1 MRFRFFSLYRVELK
15 RLLLTKQMWLI
26 FVLCLFSPLLGY
38 SVYKPVSMD
47 SMLGDYISNP
57 VLAGTSVG
65 AILWAIIA
73 IVEADRQRRS
83 GTNVLADSV
92 TLPIKHAAAKM
103 SALITISSVI
113 TVLCSVVYLP
123 YTVVKLDYLF
133 LPEAYFLHF
142 FVFMLPTW
150 WISILFAEGFYRIT
164 QHVELSA
171 VMYAALIYM
180 CYSRFADRNYFL
192 RWLNP
197 IAEAYSDG
205 FPDVWFLR
213 LGAYTRLVWLCIAAG
228 VWTCSL
234 ICMRKYE
241 KGLIGSFVKG
251 LKKVFLPISTAVLV
265 TVGIVLWN
273 VQPFIGNG
281 GEKYNEESE
290 IDFLQLSGVTTD
302 IKHFIN
308 IDATFGTL
316 SGRSEYRIEDPIKGE
331 SVFRLNAGYK
341 VTNITYDGESV
352 NFRTIK
358 KDINGQY
365 DTCFKLPAKHGKKL
379 VIEYAGFPTVA
390 QSYMPA
396 VYNSIGK
403 NYIYLN
409 HTSFVPLLADYGL
422 VDYGYGGGKCSVE
435 VTLPGNLMPFIQFEP
450 LTKFVENGDGTRTY
464 NTDLDV
470 GYIYNFIAGNY
481 VTDNFSSSGS
491 MNFKMVYGDIYRS
504 SVEEYNV
511 QQSICDVYDYCTAH
525 YGKYPFM
532 NGNSLTLFQL
542 SSMTNTG
549 YSIAGTSTWN
559 EDVINPN
566 TLSDSNKGATA
577 TETFIHEMIH
587 QWWGNYLW
595 FEDDGLWSAEGLT
608 VYSTYRFVKEKYGEL
623 YAKQYYV
630 DEWQKAVDEQDRSFY
645 NRHPEYLDRLPK
657 QYRERLSASDEAI
670 NCYKRMPLM
679 ILKAEE
685 LVGGEEKMDEILGKM
700 FSDYFTDFFQKD
712 EQRKVTYKEF
722 LDYCG
727 LTEEDL
733 SHD

>member
-1 MRFRFFSLYRVELK
+1 MRFRFFSLYRVELR
-15 RLLLTKQMWLI
+15 RLLLTKQIWLI
-26 FVLCLFSPLLGY
+26 CVLCLFSPLFGY
-38 SVYKPVSMD
+38 SVYKSVSMD
-47 SMLGDYISNP
+47 SMLGAYISNP

-83 GTNVLADSV
+83 GMNILADSV
-92 TLPIKHAAAKM
+92 TLPIGHAVARM
-103 SALITISSVI
+103 SALITTSSVL
-113 TVLCSVVYLP
+113 TVLCFVVYLP

-133 LPEAYFLHF
+133 SIEVYFLHF

-150 WISILFAEGFYRIT
+150 WISILFAESFYRIT

-171 VMYAALIYM
+171 VMYAALVYM
-180 CYSRFADRNYFL
+180 CYSRFANRNYFL

-197 IAEAYSDG
+197 IVEIYSDG

-241 KGLIGSFVKG
+241 KGLFGSFVKG

-281 GEKYNEESE
+281 GEKYDES
-290 IDFLQLSGVTTD
+290 DFLQLSGSATN
-302 IKHFIN
+302 INHFID
-308 IDATFGTL
+308 IDTTFGTL
-316 SGRSEYRIEDPIKGE
+316 FGRSEYRIAVPIKGE

-341 VTNITYDGESV
+341 IKSITYDGESV
-352 NFRTIK
+352 SFHTVK

-365 DTCFKLPAKHGKKL
+365 DTCFKLPAKYGKKL
-379 VIEYAGFPTVA
+379 VIEYGGFPTVA
-390 QSYMPA
+390 QSFMPA
-396 VYNSIGK
+396 VHNSIGK
-403 NYIYLN
+403 NYIYLD
-409 HTSFVPLLADYGL
+409 HTSLVPLLADYGEAQ
-422 VDYGYGGGKCSVE
+422 KSAFE
-435 VTLPGNLMPFIQFEP
+435 VTLPENLIPFIEFEP
-450 LTKFVENGDGTRTY
+450 LKKFVENGDGTRTY
-464 NTDLDV
+464 KTDLNEG
-470 GYIYNFIAGNY
+470 GYIYNFIAGDY
-481 VTDNFSSSGS
+481 VTDNFLSSGG
-491 MNFKMVYGDIYRS
+491 MNFRMVYGNRYHFG
-504 SVEEYNV
+504 VEKYNV
-511 QQSICDVYDYCTAH
+511 QQSICDVYEYCTAH

-532 NGNSLTLFQL
+532 NGSSLTLFQL

-549 YSIAGTSTWN
+549 YSIAGISTWDEN
-559 EDVINPN
+559 VINLN
-566 TLSDSNKGATA
+566 ALNDTNKGATA

-595 FEDDGLWSAEGLT
+595 FEDDGLWSSEGLT
-608 VYSTYRFVKEKYGEL
+608 VYSTYRLVKEKYGEL

-630 DEWQKAVDEQDRSFY
+630 DEWKKAVTEQDRSFY
-645 NRHPEYLDRLPK
+645 NRYPEYFDRLPK
-657 QYRERLSASDEAI
+657 QYRERLSASNKTI

-679 ILKAEE
+679 ILKAEK
-685 LVGGEEKMDEILGKM
+685 LLGGEEKMDEILGKM
-700 FSDYFTDFFQKD
+700 FSDYFKKGNQY
-712 EQRKVTYKEF
+712 KVTYKEF

-733 SHD
+733 RHD